1 MGRSAPLFQQQ
12 IPVPV
17 HEIRS
22 AVYMTVQGMQQHEQS
37 SVERQLHLPG
47 WGLTTEPAD
56 EEMVEAGILTGVE
69 DRKARIGCRI
79 A

>member
-1 MGRSAPLFQQQ
+1 
-12 IPVPV
+12 
-17 HEIRS
+17 
-22 AVYMTVQGMQQHEQS
+22 MTVQGMMQHEQS

-69 DRKARIGCRI
+69 DRKAIIGCRI
-79 A
+79 AWAIGDSWTRAGAKRVLLRQG

>member
-1 MGRSAPLFQQQ
+1 
-12 IPVPV
+12 
-17 HEIRS
+17 
-22 AVYMTVQGMQQHEQS
+22 MTVQGMMQHEQS

-69 DRKARIGCRI
+69 DRKARIRCRI